1 MDCTHNVFTATVHVT
16 RLSDTT
22 PMQFRADPLR
32 KVERR
37 LLRRKI
43 KRLHKEEGELEAR

>member
-1 MDCTHNVFTATVHVT
+1 MTSQQIQEEKSLDTLIQ
-16 RLSDTT
+16 RLNYPSV
-22 PMQFRADPLR
+22 ADPLR

>member
-1 MDCTHNVFTATVHVT
+1 MTSQQIQEETSLDALLQ
-16 RLSDTT
+16 RLHYPSA
-22 PMQFRADPLR
+22 ADPLR

-43 KRLHKEEGELEAR
+43 KRLQKEQGELEAK